1 MWTGI
6 VRLHRRLSI
15 CQTAASVTAS
25 RSPTTRLHRQLQ
37 PRTHDGFSSHTNI
50 LASGVAVQQCH
61 IFLQR
66 EPSKLSG

>member
-6 VRLHRRLSI
+6 DHKSLLPRWTKTQLPLSMN
-15 CQTAASVTAS
+15 CWSFFM
-25 RSPTTRLHRQLQ
+25 L
-37 PRTHDGFSSHTNI
+37 SSHTNI

-66 EPSKLSG
+66 